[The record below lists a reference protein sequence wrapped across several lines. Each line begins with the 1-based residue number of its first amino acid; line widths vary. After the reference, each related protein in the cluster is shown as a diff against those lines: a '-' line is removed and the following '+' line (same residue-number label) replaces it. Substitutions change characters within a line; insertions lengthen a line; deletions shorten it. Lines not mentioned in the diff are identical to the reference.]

1 MAPEKE
7 RLHKT
12 LEQQNTV
19 NDPQYLKQFVS
30 EIDQLGSVQCQVLEL
45 EVTTGHNTEEFWPR

>member
-12 LEQQNTV
+12 LEKPNTV
-19 NDPQYLKQFVS
+19 NDPQYLKHFVS
-30 EIDQLGSVQCQVLEL
+30 EIDQLGSVQCQVLQL
-45 EVTTGHNTEEFWPR
+45 EVTTGHNTEEF